1 MTVTLFLFTL
11 LIVFIVLIATV
22 PPWLSCTLLALTAC
36 LVVWPFVRRKRFK
49 SRLEDHRVSPEEMA
63 SILSLYKDSKLFGR
77 DNDPVNSFHPAEV
90 AYALKHGNFAP
101 LAKIDETIDP
111 HAVACH
117 EVGHTIAAR
126 ECGELVSEVS
136 VSANGNGHN
145 ILFHDPSR
153 TTSIIEDRFI
163 QAVIRYAGMLAELA
177 TTNNVRGHVAD
188 FEQANALILSLSA
201 TTGKPFQEIADNVR
215 DVAVDILEKN
225 SEAREKLVTYLM
237 DKSDQ
242 WIKNISISPRE
253 IFETIGPQM
262 GQVVFD
268 ENLVAQY
275 EAP

>member
-1 MTVTLFLFTL
+1 MTITLFLFVL
-11 LIVFIVLIATV
+11 LIVCIVIVTT
-22 PPWLSCTLLALTAC
+22 PPWFSCALFLVTAC
-36 LVVWPFVRRKRFK
+36 LVAWRFFKRRRFK
-49 SRLEDHRVSPEEMA
+49 SRLEDRQVSPEEMA
-63 SILSLYKDSKLFGR
+63 NILSLYKGSKLFGR

-90 AYALKHGNFAP
+90 AYALKHGHFVP
-101 LAKIDETIDP
+101 LVKIDETIDMN
-111 HAVACH
+111 AVACH

-136 VSANGNGHN
+136 VSTNGNGHN
-145 ILFHDPSR
+145 ILFHDPTR
-153 TTSIIEDRFI
+153 TTSIIEDRFN
-163 QAVIRYAGMLAELA
+163 QAVIRYAGMLAEPP

-215 DVAVDILEKN
+215 DVAVEILEKN

-237 DKSDQ
+237 DKSDLR
-242 WIKNISISPRE
+242 INNISISPRE
-253 IFETIGPQM
+253 IFEIIGPQV

-268 ENLVAQY
+268 ENLIARY